1 MIQALRTPD
10 DCFAHLP
17 GYPFNSNYI
26 DDLAGY
32 VGLRMH
38 YLDESPRNAKH
49 VFLCLHGEPTW
60 SYLYR
65 KMLPVFKDAEHRVVI
80 PDMFGFGRS
89 DKPVDENIYTFDF
102 HRRTIM
108 LLIERLDLTNI
119 NLVCQDWGG
128 LLGLTMPMDMPGR
141 FSSFLL
147 MNTMLGTGD
156 VPLSEGFLAWRAW
169 TNKNPDMAVGKLMA
183 RTCPHLS
190 AEECSA
196 YDSPFP
202 DIRYKAGVRRFPNIV
217 PDTPDSPGAELSRRA
232 RKWLNTEWSG
242 ATFMAIG
249 MKDPVLGPS
258 VMKQLKNI
266 IRNCPEP
273 YEVEHAGHFT
283 QEWGEDIARKA
294 LEVIG

>member
-1 MIQALRTPD
+1 
-10 DCFAHLP
+10 
-17 GYPFNSNYI
+17 
-26 DDLAGY
+26 
-32 VGLRMH
+32 
-38 YLDESPRNAKH
+38 
-49 VFLCLHGEPTW
+49 
-60 SYLYR
+60 
-65 KMLPVFKDAEHRVVI
+65 
-80 PDMFGFGRS
+80 
-89 DKPVDENIYTFDF
+89 
-102 HRRTIM
+102 M

-119 NLVCQDWGG
+119 TLVCQDWGG
-128 LLGLTMPMDMPGR
+128 LLGLTMPMDMPER
-141 FSSFLL
+141 FSRFLL

-190 AEECSA
+190 TEECSA

-217 PDTPDSPGAELSRRA
+217 PDTPDAPGAELSRRA
-232 RKWLNTEWSG
+232 SKWLSNEWSG

-258 VMKQLKNI
+258 VMRHLRNI

-294 LEVIG
+294 LEVIS